1 MAVARKDKHLA
12 ALAVTKRTN
21 RTSIIE
27 VGELAMI
34 KNTKLNVIEALIH
47 LTSATYHR
55 QNFQLHMEDVNKKM
69 QRWPGIQLTNIQ
81 EKNPIID
88 LDRDPDCTLVDTLIR
103 PQARAIVTV
112 IIREVQKR
120 HQLKGG

>member
-1 MAVARKDKHLA
+1 M
-12 ALAVTKRTN
+12 AVTKRTN

-27 VGELAMI
+27 VGGLAMI
-34 KNTKLNVIEALIH
+34 KNTRPNVMEALIH

-69 QRWPGIQLTNIQ
+69 QRWPGIQLTNIL

-88 LDRDPDCTLVDTLIR
+88 HDRDPDCTLVDTLIR
-103 PQARAIVTV
+103 PRAQAIVTV